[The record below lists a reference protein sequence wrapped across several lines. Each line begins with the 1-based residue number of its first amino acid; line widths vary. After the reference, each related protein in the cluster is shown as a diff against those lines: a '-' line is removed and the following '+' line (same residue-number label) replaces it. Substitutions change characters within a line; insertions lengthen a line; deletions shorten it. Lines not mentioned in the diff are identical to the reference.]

1 MPLTLSIG
9 SIIGRYKVLSPLGAG
24 GMGEV
29 YLAEDTTLG
38 RRVALK
44 ILPSQSSAD
53 EDRLRRFEQEA
64 RSASALNH
72 PNIITIHEVGSQDG
86 ARFIATEFIEG
97 ETLRKRLKQSALT
110 PREAVDV
117 AVQIASALA
126 AAHQAGII
134 HRDIKPENVMLR
146 PDGYVKVLDF
156 GIVKLTEKF
165 ADYSAEEVAA
175 RETPDSRAVTTEKNV
190 VMGSPNYMSPE
201 QARGLAVDGRTDIFS
216 LGVLLYEMLSARKPF
231 QGQTTTDI
239 IVSIL
244 ERRPQPLSQIIEA
257 PAAVEHVVDK
267 ALAKDREARYQ
278 TVTELLVDLKKL
290 KRRLDFEAGLDDSLR
305 PESSDE
311 TTVPLTL
318 AQDARTTAK
327 QSAGEKS
334 DDLTARLGSSLAHLL
349 AQGDRRKLTIVTTLV
364 LIAIVAAAVIYFSGG
379 SVGPGG
385 AVRPIDSIAV
395 LPFENESSDPSTDY
409 LSDGITESLINNLAQ
424 SRILRVMSRNSV
436 FRYKGRP
443 TDARK
448 VGRELGVHS
457 LLTGRIVQRGENLS
471 ISVNLIDARDD
482 SQIWGEQY
490 NRTLSDVMALQ
501 EEIARQISLK
511 LQPKLSG
518 DDEQRVGKRFT
529 DDPEAYKLYLKGR
542 FYWNKRTED
551 GLKKGIEYF
560 NQAIER
566 DPSYALAYAGLADC
580 YAILVELEGS
590 APTDLYPKVKAAA
603 QKALEMDDSL
613 AEAHTSLGAAYEYE
627 WNWGE
632 AEKQYKRAV
641 ELNPSYATAHHWY
654 AAYLISRLRSDE
666 AIREMQRALELDPL
680 SLIVNT
686 SMGRVLYG
694 ARQYDR
700 AIEQLKKTLDL
711 DPNFAEAHFQL
722 GMVYE
727 QKRLFDEAVREFQK
741 AADLFKDPMMKAWV
755 ARTYA
760 MSGRR
765 SDAERVL
772 AEVKAL
778 AKQNYA
784 SPYPMASIYA
794 ALGQNDAAF
803 EWLERV
809 YKDRSYYVVWLN
821 IDRVFDGLRSDRR
834 FQDLLNRIG
843 IAVSGEQAN

>member
-1 MPLTLSIG
+1 MPLTLSTG
-9 SIIGRYKVLSPLGAG
+9 SIIGRYKILSPLGAG

-44 ILPSQSSAD
+44 ILPSHSTSD

-86 ARFIATEFIEG
+86 ARYIATEFIEG
-97 ETLRKRLKQSALT
+97 ETLRKRLKQSHLS

-117 AVQIASALA
+117 AIQVASALA

-165 ADYSAEEVAA
+165 ADRSGEQTAGPEAPGDA
-175 RETPDSRAVTTEKNV
+175 TPTVTTEKNI

-216 LGVLLYEMLSARKPF
+216 LGILLYEMLTANKPF
-231 QGQTTTDI
+231 EGATTTDI

-244 ERRPQPLSQIIEA
+244 ERRPSPLSQI
-257 PAAVEHVVDK
+257 VEIPQALEQIVDK
-267 ALAKDREARYQ
+267 TLAKDREARYQ
-278 TVTELLVDLKKL
+278 TVNELLVHLKRL
-290 KRRLDFEAGLDDSLR
+290 KRRLDFEVGLEDSFITDSTDDR
-305 PESSDE
+305 
-311 TTVPLTL
+311 TVPITL
-318 AQDARTTAK
+318 EQDARTTVRHGL
-327 QSAGEKS
+327 GEKS
-334 DDLTARLGSSLAHLL
+334 GDLTARLGSSISHLL
-349 AQGDRRKLTIVTTLV
+349 AEGGNRKRTIAATLV
-364 LIAIVAAAVIYFSGG
+364 VISVVAAALVYFSRA
-379 SVGPGG
+379 SVELGG
-385 AVRPIDSIAV
+385 ALRPIDSIAV
-395 LPFENESSDPSTDY
+395 LPFTNESSDPNTDY
-409 LSDGITESLINNLAQ
+409 LSDGITESLINNLSQ
-424 SRILRVMSRNSV
+424 SRSLRVMSRNSV
-436 FRYKGRP
+436 FRYKGQKA
-443 TDARK
+443 DARK
-448 VGRELGVHS
+448 IGRELGVQS
-457 LLTGRIVQRGENLS
+457 VLTGRIGQRDENLS
-471 ISVNLIDARDD
+471 ISVELVDARDD
-482 SQIWGEQY
+482 TQIWGEQY
-490 NRTLSDVMALQ
+490 NRKLSDVLALQ
-501 EEIARQISLK
+501 EEIARQISQKLQLK
-511 LQPKLSG
+511 LG
-518 DDEQRVGKRFT
+518 GEDEKRVGKRFT
-529 DDPEAYKLYLKGR
+529 EDPEAYKLYLKGR

-580 YAILVELEGS
+580 YAILVELEAS
-590 APTDLYPKVKAAA
+590 APTELYPRVKAAA
-603 QKALEMDDSL
+603 QQALEIDDSL

-627 WNWGE
+627 WHWAD
-632 AEKQYKRAV
+632 AENQYKRAV

-680 SLIVNT
+680 SLIINT

-694 ARQYDR
+694 AGQYDR
-700 AIEQLKKTLDL
+700 ALEQLKKTLDL

-727 QKRLFDEAVREFQK
+727 QRRMFDEAIREFQK
-741 AADLFKDPMMKAWV
+741 AADLFQDPMMRAWI
-755 ARTYA
+755 ARAYA
-760 MSGRR
+760 SAGRR
-765 SDAERVL
+765 SESERVL
-772 AEVKAL
+772 AEVTAL
-778 AKQNYA
+778 SKQQYV
-784 SPYPMASIYA
+784 SPYLMASIYA
-794 ALGQNDAAF
+794 ALGQKDVAF

-809 YKDRSYYVVWLN
+809 YSDHSYYVVWLN
-821 IDRVFDGLRSDRR
+821 VDRVFDGLRSDAR

-843 IAVSGEQAN
+843 IAPQGN

>member
-1 MPLTLSIG
+1 M
-9 SIIGRYKVLSPLGAG
+9 G

-44 ILPSQSSAD
+44 LLPSHSGAD

-64 RSASALNH
+64 RAASALNH

-97 ETLRKRLKQSALT
+97 ETLRKRVKRSELS

-117 AVQIASALA
+117 AVQIASALS

-165 ADYSAEEVAA
+165 ADYSSDSGQSSDF
-175 RETPDSRAVTTEKNV
+175 PDNRNITTEKNI

-201 QARGLAVDGRTDIFS
+201 QARGYAVDGRTDIFS
-216 LGVLLYEMLSARKPF
+216 LGVLLYEMLTAHKPF
-231 QGQTTTDI
+231 EGPTTSDI
-239 IVSIL
+239 IVAIL
-244 ERRPQPLSQIIEA
+244 ERKPTPISQVA
-257 PAAVEHVVDK
+257 DTPPALEHIVDK
-267 ALAKDREARYQ
+267 ALAKDRANRYQ
-278 TVTELLVDLKKL
+278 TVNEMLSDLKRL
-290 KRRLDFEAGLDDSLR
+290 KRRMDFELGLDDSFM
-305 PESSDE
+305 PESTGE
-311 TTVPLTL
+311 TTVPLTSE
-318 AQDARTTAK
+318 QESPTTAR
-327 QSAGEKS
+327 QLPGEKS
-334 DDLTARLGSSLAHLL
+334 DGLTARIGASLSHLL
-349 AQGDRRKLTIVTTLV
+349 AGSGRRKSMVLTTLV
-364 LIAIVAAAVIYFSGG
+364 LIGAIVAALFYFSRG
-379 SVGPGG
+379 SVEPGG
-385 AVRPIDSIAV
+385 AAHTIDSIAV
-395 LPFENESSDPSTDY
+395 LPFVNEGGDPNTDY

-424 SRILRVMSRNSV
+424 SRSLRVMSRNSV
-436 FRYKGRP
+436 FRYKGLQ

-448 VGRELGVHS
+448 VGRELGVKS
-457 LLTGRIVQRGENLS
+457 VLNGRIVERGDNLS
-471 ISVNLIDARDD
+471 ISIELIDARDD

-490 NRTLSDVMALQ
+490 NRKLSDVLAMQ
-501 EEIARQISLK
+501 EEIARQISQKLQLK
-511 LQPKLSG
+511 LG
-518 DDEQRVGKRFT
+518 GEDERRVSKRFT

-542 FYWNKRTED
+542 FYWSKRTEE

-560 NQAIER
+560 NQAIEQ

-590 APTDLYPKVKAAA
+590 APTELYPKVKAAA
-603 QKALEMDDSL
+603 QKALDMDDSL

-627 WNWGE
+627 WNWTE
-632 AEKQYKRAV
+632 AENQYKRAV
-641 ELNPSYATAHHWY
+641 ELNPNYATAHHWY
-654 AAYLISRLRSDE
+654 AAYLISRLRSSE

-694 ARQYDR
+694 AGQYDR
-700 AIEQLKKTLDL
+700 AIEQLKKTLDM

-727 QKRLFDEAVREFQK
+727 QKRMFDEAIREFQK
-741 AADLFKDPMMKAWV
+741 ATDLYNDPMMKAWI
-755 ARTYA
+755 ARAYA
-760 MSGRR
+760 MAGKKGE
-765 SDAERVL
+765 AERTL
-772 AEVKAL
+772 AEVKLLSKA
-778 AKQNYA
+778 NYT

-794 ALGQNDAAF
+794 ALGQKDAAF

-809 YKDRSYYVVWLN
+809 YKDHSYYVVWLN

-834 FQDLLNRIG
+834 FQDLLDRIG
-843 IAVSGEQAN
+843 IAPQGG

>member
-1 MPLTLSIG
+1 MPLTLSTG
-9 SIIGRYKVLSPLGAG
+9 SVIGRYKVLSPLGAG

-44 ILPSQSSAD
+44 ILPLHSSSD

-97 ETLRKRLKQSALT
+97 ETLRKRLKQSPLN
-110 PREAVDV
+110 PRESVEV
-117 AVQIASALA
+117 AIQIASALS

-165 ADYSAEEVAA
+165 ADSGGDQR
-175 RETPDSRAVTTEKNV
+175 RESGDPQSSVSTEKNI

-201 QARGLAVDGRTDIFS
+201 QARGLPVDGRTDIFS
-216 LGVLLYEMLSARKPF
+216 LGVLLYEMLTARKPF
-231 QGQTTTDI
+231 EGETTSDI

-244 ERRPQPLSQIIEA
+244 ERRQQRLSEISEVPQGL
-257 PAAVEHVVDK
+257 EHIVDK
-267 ALAKDREARYQ
+267 ALAKDRETRYQ
-278 TVTELLVDLKKL
+278 TVNELLVDLKRL
-290 KRRLDFEAGLDDSLR
+290 KRRMDFEAGLDDSFL
-305 PESSDE
+305 PDSSSES
-311 TTVPLTL
+311 TVPLTL
-318 AQDARTTAK
+318 EQDARPTLR
-327 QSAGEKS
+327 QGAGEKS
-334 DDLTARLGSSLAHLL
+334 DGLTARLGASLSHLL
-349 AQGDRRKLTIVTTLV
+349 AQSGRRNSMILTIVV
-364 LIAIVAAAVIYFSGG
+364 LIGVGAGAFFYFSR
-379 SVGPGG
+379 SPVLPGQI
-385 AVRPIDSIAV
+385 AKPIDSIAV
-395 LPFENESSDPSTDY
+395 LPFVNESDDPNTEY
-409 LSDGITESLINNLAQ
+409 LSDGITESLINNLSQ
-424 SRILRVMSRNSV
+424 SRSLRVMSRNSV
-436 FRYKGRP
+436 FRYKGEQV
-443 TDARK
+443 DARQ
-448 VGRELGVHS
+448 VRRELGVQGV
-457 LLTGRIVQRGENLS
+457 LNGRIVQRGDNLS
-471 ISVNLIDARDD
+471 IKIELVDARDD
-482 SQIWGEQY
+482 TQIWGEQY
-490 NRTLSDVMALQ
+490 NRKLSDVLAMQ
-501 EEIARQISLK
+501 EEIARQISQKLQLK
-511 LQPKLSG
+511 LG
-518 DDEQRVGKRFT
+518 GEDERRVGKHFT

-542 FYWNKRTED
+542 FYWSKRTED

-560 NQAIER
+560 NQAIEK

-580 YAILVELEGS
+580 YAILVELEAS
-590 APTDLYPKVKAAA
+590 PPTELYPKVKAAA
-603 QKALEMDDSL
+603 QKALDMDDSL

-627 WNWGE
+627 WNWAE

-654 AAYLISRLRSDE
+654 AAYLISRMRSAE

-694 ARQYDR
+694 AGQYDR
-700 AIEQLKKTLDL
+700 AVEQLKKTLDL
-711 DPNFAEAHFQL
+711 DRNFAEAHFQL
-722 GMVYE
+722 AMVYE
-727 QKRLFDEAVREFQK
+727 QKRMFDDAVREFQK
-741 AADLFKDPMMKAWV
+741 AADLFNDPMMKAWI

-760 MSGRR
+760 LAGKRAE
-765 SDAERVL
+765 AERVL
-772 AEVKAL
+772 SEVKAL
-778 AKQNYA
+778 SKQKYA

-794 ALGQNDAAF
+794 ALGQKDFAF

-809 YKDRSYYVVWLN
+809 YKDHSYYVVWLN
-821 IDRVFDGLRSDRR
+821 IDRAFDGLRSDAR

-843 IAVSGEQAN
+843 IAPQSG

>member
-1 MPLTLSIG
+1 MPLTVSIG
-9 SIIGRYKVLSPLGAG
+9 SIIGRYKILSPLGVG

-44 ILPSQSSAD
+44 ILPSHSGTD

-97 ETLRKRLKQSALT
+97 ETLRKRVKKSPLS

-165 ADYSAEEVAA
+165 ADYSGEQTTGDD
-175 RETPDSRAVTTEKNV
+175 TPDGRTVTTEKNV

-201 QARGLAVDGRTDIFS
+201 QARGYAVDGRTDIFS
-216 LGVLLYEMLSARKPF
+216 LGVLLYEMLTGRKPF
-231 QGQTTTDI
+231 EGPSTSDI
-239 IVSIL
+239 LVSIL
-244 ERRPQPLSQIIEA
+244 ERRPPPLSQVSEA
-257 PAAVEHVVDK
+257 PQALEYIVDK

-278 TVTELLVDLKKL
+278 TVNELLADLKRL
-290 KRRLDFEAGLDDSLR
+290 KRRIDFEIGLDDSFL
-305 PESSDE
+305 PDSTGE
-311 TTVPLTL
+311 TTVPITL
-318 AQDARTTAK
+318 EQEAQTTLS
-327 QSAGEKS
+327 QIPGEKS
-334 DDLTARLGSSLAHLL
+334 DGLTARIGASISHLL
-349 AQGDRRKLTIVTTLV
+349 AQNSRRKPMMITTLV
-364 LIAIVAAAVIYFSGG
+364 LIAAVAGGLFFFSRGPAE
-379 SVGPGG
+379 PGG
-385 AVRPIDSIAV
+385 AAHTIDSIAV
-395 LPFENESSDPSTDY
+395 LPFVNESADPNTDY

-424 SRILRVMSRNSV
+424 SRGLRVMSRNSV
-436 FRYKGRP
+436 FRYKGLQ

-448 VGRELGVHS
+448 IGRELGVKS
-457 LLTGRIVQRGENLS
+457 VLNGRIVERGDNLS
-471 ISVNLIDARDD
+471 ISIELIDARDD
-482 SQIWGEQY
+482 TQIWGEQY
-490 NRTLSDVMALQ
+490 NRKVSDVLAMQ
-501 EEIARQISLK
+501 EEIARQISQKLQLK
-511 LQPKLSG
+511 LG
-518 DDEQRVGKRFT
+518 GEDERRVSKHFT

-542 FYWNKRTED
+542 FYWSKRTEE

-560 NQAIER
+560 NQAIEQ

-590 APTDLYPKVKAAA
+590 APAELLPKVKAAA
-603 QKALEMDDSL
+603 QKAIEMDDSL

-627 WNWGE
+627 WTWTE

-641 ELNPSYATAHHWY
+641 ELNPNYATAHHWY
-654 AAYLISRLRSDE
+654 AAYLASRLRSDE

-700 AIEQLKKTLDL
+700 AIEQLKKTLDM

-727 QKRLFDEAVREFQK
+727 QKRMFDDSAREYQK
-741 AADLFKDPMMKAWV
+741 AADLFNEPAMKAWV
-755 ARTYA
+755 ARPYA
-760 MSGRR
+760 MSGKK
-765 SDAERVL
+765 SEAERVL

-778 AKQNYA
+778 AKQKYA
-784 SPYPMASIYA
+784 SPYPMASVYA
-794 ALGQNDAAF
+794 ALGQKDAAF

-809 YKDRSYYVVWLN
+809 YKDHSYYVVWLN
-821 IDRVFDGLRSDRR
+821 IDRAFDGLRSDPR
-834 FQDLLNRIG
+834 FQNLLDRIG
-843 IAVSGEQAN
+843 IAPQGG

>member
-1 MPLTLSIG
+1 MPVTLSTG

-44 ILPSQSSAD
+44 ILPLHSSAD

-97 ETLRKRLKQSALT
+97 ETLRKRLKQTPLT

-117 AVQIASALA
+117 AIQVASALA

-165 ADYSAEEVAA
+165 ADFGGEQTAGAESGDA
-175 RETPDSRAVTTEKNV
+175 RTSTVTTEKNV

-216 LGVLLYEMLSARKPF
+216 LGVLIYEMLSAKKPF
-231 QGQTTTDI
+231 EGQTTTDI

-244 ERRPQPLSQIIEA
+244 ERRPQPLSQITEA
-257 PAAVEHVVDK
+257 PQALEHVVDK

-278 TVTELLVDLKKL
+278 TVNELLVDLKRV
-290 KRRLDFEAGLDDSLR
+290 KRRMDFELGLDDSFM
-305 PESSDE
+305 PESNDE
-311 TTVPLTL
+311 STVPITL
-318 AQDARTTAK
+318 EQDARTTLR
-327 QSAGEKS
+327 QVSGDKS
-334 DDLTARLGSSLAHLL
+334 DGLTARIGASLSHLL
-349 AQGDRRKLTIVTTLV
+349 GKNRRRTPMVLTTLV
-364 LIAIVAAAVIYFSGG
+364 LIAVFSAALIYFSRGPAA
-379 SVGPGG
+379 PGG
-385 AVRPIDSIAV
+385 AAHTIDSIAV
-395 LPFENESSDPSTDY
+395 LPFVNESADPNTDY

-424 SRILRVMSRNSV
+424 SRGLRVMSRNSV
-436 FRYKGRP
+436 FRYKGRQ

-448 VGRELGVHS
+448 VGRELGVKS
-457 LLTGRIVQRGENLS
+457 VLNGRIVERGDNLS
-471 ISVNLIDARDD
+471 ISIELIDARDD
-482 SQIWGEQY
+482 TQIWGDQY
-490 NRTLSDVMALQ
+490 NRKLSDVLAMQ
-501 EEIARQISLK
+501 EEIARQISQKLQLK
-511 LQPKLSG
+511 LG
-518 DDEQRVGKRFT
+518 GEDEQRINKHFT

-542 FYWNKRTED
+542 FYWSKRTED

-560 NQAIER
+560 NQAIEK

-580 YAILVELEGS
+580 YAIQVELEAS
-590 APTDLYPKVKAAA
+590 PPTELYPKVKAAA
-603 QKALEMDDSL
+603 HKALEIDDSL

-627 WNWGE
+627 WNWAE
-632 AEKQYKRAV
+632 AEQQYKRAV

-654 AAYLISRLRSDE
+654 AAYLISRLRSAE

-694 ARQYDR
+694 AGQYDR
-700 AIEQLKKTLDL
+700 AIEQLKKTLDM
-711 DPNFAEAHFQL
+711 DTNFAEAHFQL

-727 QKRLFDEAVREFQK
+727 QKRMFDDSAREFQK
-741 AADLFKDPMMKAWV
+741 AADLFNDPMMKAWV

-760 MSGRR
+760 LAGRKG
-765 SDAERVL
+765 DAERVL
-772 AEVKAL
+772 SEVKSL
-778 AKQNYA
+778 SKQKYA

-794 ALGQNDAAF
+794 ALGQKDAAF

-809 YKDRSYYVVWLN
+809 YKDHSYYVVWLN
-821 IDRVFDGLRSDRR
+821 IDRVFDGLRSDSR
-834 FQDLLNRIG
+834 FQDLIDRIG
-843 IAVSGEQAN
+843 IAPQGG

>member
-1 MPLTLSIG
+1 MPVTLSTG
-9 SIIGRYKVLSPLGAG
+9 SNLGRYRILSSLGAG

-44 ILPSQSSAD
+44 ILPSQSTTE
-53 EDRLRRFEQEA
+53 EDRLARFEQEA

-86 ARFIATEFIEG
+86 TRFIATEFIEG
-97 ETLRKRLKQSALT
+97 ETLRKRLKQARLR

-117 AVQIASALA
+117 AIQVASALA

-165 ADYSAEEVAA
+165 AERSGDQSAGRQAPDAA
-175 RETPDSRAVTTEKNV
+175 KSIVTTEKNI

-216 LGVLLYEMLSARKPF
+216 LGVLLYEMLTAIKPFDGPTTSDTIVSVLERKP
-231 QGQTTTDI
+231 QQ
-239 IVSIL
+239 
-244 ERRPQPLSQIIEA
+244 LSQIIEV
-257 PAAVEHVVDK
+257 PPSLEHVVDK
-267 ALAKDREARYQ
+267 AMAKTREARYQ
-278 TVTELLVDLKKL
+278 TVKELLVDLKRL
-290 KRRLDFEAGLDDSLR
+290 KRRMDFEAGLDDSLM
-305 PESSDE
+305 PESSGGATD
-311 TTVPLTL
+311 PLTL
-318 AQDARTTAK
+318 EQDARTTVR
-327 QSAGEKS
+327 QGSIEKS
-334 DDLTARLGSSLAHLL
+334 GDLTARVGPSLAHML
-349 AQGDRRKLTIVTTLV
+349 AGSGNRKRRIVTTLI
-364 LIAIVAAAVIYFSGG
+364 LISAMAAALIYFTRAT
-379 SVGPGG
+379 VAPGG
-385 AVRPIDSIAV
+385 AAHPVDSIAV
-395 LPFENESSDPSTDY
+395 LPFINESGDPNTDY
-409 LSDGITESLINNLAQ
+409 LSDGMTESLINNLSQ
-424 SRILRVMSRNSV
+424 SRGLRVMSRSSV
-436 FRYKGRP
+436 FRYKGQEAN
-443 TDARK
+443 ARK
-448 VGRELGVHS
+448 IGRELGVDS
-457 LLTGRIVQRGENLS
+457 VLTGRIVQRGESLS
-471 ISVNLIDARDD
+471 ISAELVDIRDD
-482 SQIWGEQY
+482 TQIWGEQY
-490 NRTLSDVMALQ
+490 HRNLSDVLAMQ
-501 EEIARQISLK
+501 GEIARQISQK
-511 LQPKLSG
+511 LQVKLSG
-518 DDEQRVGKRFT
+518 EDEQRVSRRFT
-529 DDPEAYKLYLKGR
+529 EDAEAYKLYLKGR
-542 FYWNKRTED
+542 FYWSKRTED

-580 YAILVELEGS
+580 YAILVELEAS
-590 APTDLYPKVKAAA
+590 APTELYPKVKAAA
-603 QKALEMDDSL
+603 QKALEIDDSL
-613 AEAHTSLGAAYEYE
+613 AEAHTSLSAAYEYE
-627 WNWGE
+627 WNWEE
-632 AEKQYKRAV
+632 AEKQYMRAV

-680 SLIVNT
+680 SLIINT

-700 AIEQLKKTLDL
+700 AFDQLKKTLDL

-727 QKRLFDEAVREFQK
+727 QKRMFDEAVREFQK
-741 AADLFKDPMMKAWV
+741 AAELFKDPMMRAWI

-760 MSGRR
+760 IAGRH
-765 SDAERVL
+765 SEADRVL

-778 AKQNYA
+778 SKQQYA
-784 SPYPMASIYA
+784 SPYLMASIYA
-794 ALGQNDAAF
+794 ALGQEDLAF

-809 YKDRSYYVVWLN
+809 YKDHSYYVVWLN
-821 IDRVFDGLRSDRR
+821 VDRVFDGLRSDAR

-843 IAVSGEQAN
+843 IAPQGG